1 MDTGVANGHRND
13 ASRQLPPNIAMSPRV
28 DSIITSTDGLVIDDG
43 SVTPRALTAVT
54 GTSVFEQGLITG
66 STEAR
71 DAASIT
77 APYTSSDLQRLE
89 VGSVNSENTS
99 RSPSPNAA
107 ASVQQQQQQH
117 QRQLHYESANAV
129 LVPPLNFALVAPG
142 IYRSGHPNKHNFP
155 FMRKLGLKVIVQ
167 MSEEP
172 YAPDLVEFLER
183 ENIRRIHYKIEG
195 NKEPF
200 IEIDEQVI
208 SSALVNILVPP
219 GTMSFAGY
227 FFGNVDKSGKVEDLP
242 QEFQEALESL
252 ENNEQLTQMFSATT
266 LGVDENEAKAQ
277 AAAQGADDDD
287 EDEDSE
293 VNFSTIKSTFEHDK
307 NAVDFSEINDL
318 AADTENDMFSNKYL
332 QKGLSTVRST
342 ASTAM
347 KSALGK
353 AKSSRLDEM
362 DEDYDADEADE
373 QTPSAPHTSLS
384 LLQQQQ
390 LYLQQEQA
398 GGTKGPTLPSLPA
411 PQAAAPA
418 EPIDVHAL
426 YPAFEENKVLRFSDL
441 FNTKRPKRFPI
452 SRAKPAG
459 FPTSAKFGREL
470 DQKRTFGQP
479 EDPSSTGDRYL
490 DYYDRIEGTIDKE
503 WASSLQW
510 KVPGA
515 SDFYNVQLDDW
526 EEKIMWDDA
535 VVPSEDIE
543 MTSSDSKHDSL
554 TSKTS
559 TLFAAR
565 NYELEN
571 GDWEASIIWDENK
584 SFTPFSQIRLNMN
597 DTNVLFD
604 ITSIEQKV
612 KRGRRAQQATYRVM
626 SNKLQPSEAETH
638 RKLEIDRFN
647 LSNDRFY
654 ETHKEGRFHRVRQT
668 FGQLVV
674 QHALPA
680 VKLMKPFYKNKL
692 AKAELRSFHRP
703 QLQMQPGAYITFSRV
718 KGSKKKKQKRKEL
731 GEMMRSSKDLTLRD
745 HTNFVLLE
753 YSEEHPAIV
762 QNIGMGSFLINY
774 YRKESIEDTYMP
786 QGEIGEPFVLDVTDA
801 SPFLNFGNVE
811 PGQKIMALY
820 NNMIRAPVFEQQ
832 ARNTDFLVIRNTYKG
847 ETKYFI
853 RHIPHLFVV
862 GQTYPIQDVPGPHSR
877 KITTMIKNRLQIS
890 AFRFIRK
897 DPHSRLKFVKLVK
910 AYPEYSEI
918 QVRQRLKEF
927 AEFQRKGNNTGYWKL
942 KGNTPL
948 PSEEDIRKMVTPE
961 MVCLYE
967 SMLVGQRHLLD
978 AGYGKAADGEE
989 DNADDN
995 ESKMDIEEQLAPW
1008 ITTRNFI
1015 NATQG
1020 KAMLKLWGPGDPT
1033 GRGEGFSFIRISMKD
1048 IFLREGESLEERL
1061 AQIELLPKSTHRYNV
1076 AEQQQVYK
1084 EEITRIWNAQLTAL
1098 SRQDDFDADA
1108 DEIIHS
1114 EDEEEEALNRQ
1125 RREMSSAM
1133 DRGRVSPSPSLF
1145 GRYRDSGERE
1155 RERERERDHDMDD
1168 DNVSVAGSVS
1178 SRTSGANFGRGNKV
1192 LTIRRLIR
1200 MPNGETEW
1208 KSETIRDQAVINT
1221 YIRHR
1226 RMIEERA
1233 TRPEALEPTDDE
1245 AKNERMRKRILE
1257 EIARMHRN
1265 QERRMARAA
1274 AKASTLPE
1282 APQHQATSLL
1292 KKKVVRQ
1299 CSNCGA
1305 FGHMKTNKKCPK
1317 YVDPSGAMPN
1327 IGTTSTGF
1335 ISPNGMMSPTHSS
1348 IRSGSIPPGT
1358 PGSIAGTVRGSSVTG
1373 DYFRQGSPLQ
1383 SSSSSSTVN
1392 KISIPK
1398 ALIDRVVDLEKE
1410 KEREDKEALV
1420 VRLPSKMLMEVGPKR
1435 KRSETMGSGQHDL
1448 DDFMDYLHPPIKSY
1462 GRRKKPDVELANI
1475 IENVLA
1481 TIMPMQEATAFLA
1494 PVSSKIAPDYDSLIK
1509 QPRDL
1514 SGMRDANKNYYAYR
1528 TVDAFLTDMRIM
1540 VNNSLVYNGAQS
1552 PWTLAA
1558 KHLLRTAEAIL
1569 EPQMSVI
1576 RGLEQELLES
1586 DMKSNLY
1593 GVQGGVGSALSSSSS
1608 AGGASSTATPL
1619 PLANVH
1625 PGGYGVFTSATFP
1638 GIGQPFYLSIPPKP
1652 SQDVVQVKT
1661 EFME

>member
-1 MDTGVANGHRND
+1 
-13 ASRQLPPNIAMSPRV
+13 
-28 DSIITSTDGLVIDDG
+28 
-43 SVTPRALTAVT
+43 
-54 GTSVFEQGLITG
+54 
-66 STEAR
+66 
-71 DAASIT
+71 
-77 APYTSSDLQRLE
+77 
-89 VGSVNSENTS
+89 
-99 RSPSPNAA
+99 
-107 ASVQQQQQQH
+107 
-117 QRQLHYESANAV
+117 
-129 LVPPLNFALVAPG
+129 
-142 IYRSGHPNKHNFP
+142 
-155 FMRKLGLKVIVQ
+155 
-167 MSEEP
+167 
-172 YAPDLVEFLER
+172 
-183 ENIRRIHYKIEG
+183 
-195 NKEPF
+195 
-200 IEIDEQVI
+200 
-208 SSALVNILVPP
+208 
-219 GTMSFAGY
+219 MSFAGY

-242 QEFQEALESL
+242 EEFQEALESL

-266 LGVDENEAKAQ
+266 LGVDENEAKTQ
-277 AAAQGADDDD
+277 ATANRTAGGDDD
-287 EDEDSE
+287 EDEDEEGE
-293 VNFSTIKSTFEHDK
+293 VNFATIRSTFEHDK

-342 ASTAM
+342 ATTAM
-347 KSALGK
+347 KSSAFSGK
-353 AKSSRLDEM
+353 TSSRLDDM
-362 DEDYDADEADE
+362 DEDYDEDEAE
-373 QTPSAPHTSLS
+373 TPTQVQKNDPYPSLP

-390 LYLQQEQA
+390 MYLQQEHA
-398 GGTKGPTLPSLPA
+398 ASGGSKTGVTLPALPA
-411 PQAAAPA
+411 LPITEQQQ

-426 YPAFEENKVLRFSDL
+426 YPAFEENKILRFSDL
-441 FNTKRPKRFPI
+441 FNTKRPKRIPI

-459 FPTSAKFGREL
+459 FPTSNKFGREY
-470 DQKRTFGQP
+470 DQKRHFEQP
-479 EDPSSTGDRYL
+479 DDLSVPSDRYL
-490 DYYDRIEGTIDKE
+490 DYYDRTEGLIDKE
-503 WASSLQW
+503 WAKSLQW
-510 KVPGA
+510 KVPETKELY
-515 SDFYNVQLDDW
+515 SVQLDEW
-526 EEKIMWDDA
+526 ENKIIWDDA
-535 VVPSEDIE
+535 LVPSQDVD
-543 MTSSDSKHDSL
+543 MTSAETSSTAL
-554 TSKTS
+554 TET
-559 TLFAAR
+559 TMATFAAR
-565 NYELEN
+565 NYDLEN
-571 GDWEASIIWDENK
+571 GDWEDSIIWDDNK
-584 SFTPFSQIRLNMN
+584 PYTPFTHISLNMN

-604 ITSIEQKV
+604 ITSIEHKA
-612 KRGRRAQQATYRVM
+612 KRGRRAQQHATYRIM
-626 SNKLQPSEAETH
+626 NNKNQPSEAETH

-654 ETHKEGRFHRVRQT
+654 EAHKEGRFHRVRQT

-680 VKLMKPFYKNKL
+680 VKLMKPWYKNKL
-692 AKAELRSFHRP
+692 TKAELRSFHRP
-703 QLQMQPGAYITFSRV
+703 QLQLPPSTVITFSRV

-731 GEMMRSSKDLTLRD
+731 GEVMRSSKDLTLRD

-762 QNIGMGSFLINY
+762 QNVGMGSFLINY
-774 YRKESIEDTYMP
+774 YRKKNIEDTYMP
-786 QGEIGEPFVLDVTDA
+786 QKDIGEPFVLDITDA

-811 PGQKIMALY
+811 PGQTIMALY
-820 NNMIRAPVFEQQ
+820 NNMIRAPVFEQET
-832 ARNTDFLVIRNTYKG
+832 RNTDFLVIRNTYKG

-897 DPHSRLKFVKLVK
+897 DPQSRLKFVKLVK

-942 KGNTPL
+942 KASTPL

-989 DNADDN
+989 DNADDT

-1061 AQIELLPKSTHRYNV
+1061 AQIEQLPKSTHRYNV

-1084 EEITRIWNAQLTAL
+1084 EEITRIWNAQLEAL
-1098 SRQDDFDADA
+1098 SRQEDFDAEA

-1133 DRGRVSPSPSLF
+1133 DRGRVSPSPSLY

-1155 RERERERDHDMDD
+1155 RERERERDNDMDD

-1200 MPNGETEW
+1200 QPNGETIW

-1226 RMIEERA
+1226 RLIEEQSIR
-1233 TRPEALEPTDDE
+1233 TEALEPTDDE

-1282 APQHQATSLL
+1282 VPQHQATSLL

-1299 CSNCGA
+1299 CSNCGEL
-1305 FGHMKTNKKCPK
+1305 GHMKTNKKCPK
-1317 YVDPSGAMPN
+1317 YVDPSGALPN
-1327 IGTTSTGF
+1327 IGTTSTTGF
-1335 ISPNGMMSPTHSS
+1335 NAASSMMSPPHSS
-1348 IRSGSIPPGT
+1348 TMRSGSIPPGT
-1358 PGSIAGTVRGSSVTG
+1358 PANGGIGGSGVRGTSLTG
-1373 DYFRQGSPLQ
+1373 DSFRQGSPSQ
-1383 SSSSSSTVN
+1383 GSSSTVN

-1398 ALIDRVVDLEKE
+1398 AVIDRVVE
-1410 KEREDKEALV
+1410 KEREDKETLV
-1420 VRLPSKMLMEVGPKR
+1420 VRFASKMLQEVPAAPISKR
-1435 KRSETMGSGQHDL
+1435 KRSETMGSQNDM
-1448 DDFMDYLHPPIKSY
+1448 DDFLDYLHPPVKSY

-1475 IENVLA
+1475 IESVLA
-1481 TIMPMQEATAFLA
+1481 TIMPMSEAYAFLS

-1514 SGMRDANKNYYAYR
+1514 SGMRDANKNHYVYR

-1540 VNNSLVYNGAQS
+1540 VNNSFFYNGEQS

-1558 KHLLRTAEAIL
+1558 KHLLHEAEKIL
-1569 EPQMSVI
+1569 EPQMTVI
-1576 RGLEQELLES
+1576 RQLEQELLES
-1586 DMKSNLY
+1586 DMKSNLF
-1593 GVQGGVGSALSSSSS
+1593 GVTGAVMPPGGSAGATGSS
-1608 AGGASSTATPL
+1608 ATPTL
-1619 PLANVH
+1619 NMPMPLNLH
-1625 PGGYGVFTSATFP
+1625 PGGYGMFTSQTFP
-1638 GIGQPFYLSIPPKP
+1638 GIGKPFFLSMPASTTTTTALVPVPPIPQQAP
-1652 SQDVVQVKT
+1652 SATSLQHDGAVQVKT